1 VIANQGNVQYTHGDA
16 ESGFYFGVGGQ
27 YLSGYHVETNIRIDG
42 SGGAYWRLKTVPEF
56 GNLSIGANFFG
67 MHYSHNE
74 NAFTLGMGG
83 YFSPQAYFLAN
94 VPISWAGHYQTRWH
108 YNVVGS
114 LGVQGF
120 QENLTPLFP
129 LAAQSSFEI
138 GLNNPMLP
146 AKTSVGPNYD
156 LHGQMSY
163 QIGPHWFAGGY
174 FAANN
179 SRDYNAVSAGFS
191 IHYIFRSQ
199 PSTATGPTGL
209 FPVEGVRPFRVP

>member
-1 VIANQGNVQYTHGDA
+1 MQFAHGDA

-27 YLSGYHVETNIRIDG
+27 YLAGYRVETNIRIDG

-67 MHYSHNE
+67 MHYAHNE

-108 YNVVGS
+108 YNVVAS

-120 QENLTPLFP
+120 QENLTKLFP
-129 LAAQSSFEI
+129 LAAQSASEI
-138 GLNNPMLP
+138 ALNNPMLP

-156 LHGQMSY
+156 LRSQVAY
-163 QIGPHWFAGGY
+163 QIGPHWFAGGF

-179 SRDYNAVSAGFS
+179 SRDYDSVSAGFS
-191 IHYIFRSQ
+191 IHYMFRAQ
-199 PSTATGPTGL
+199 PSTAAGPTGL
-209 FPVEGVRPFRVP
+209 FPVDGVRPFRVP